1 MSLDRTGGHRRTTSR
16 CRAFRPTLDGGL
28 EPRFLLSFAGTINL
42 TVDKVPG
49 SVLLKHPKAGAAY
62 LHNEPPFVHGKTAIP
77 FPIARVPRS
86 AGIATETARGGAS
99 MIIATPNGSRFT
111 VQVTQFIPTPGGSQG
126 SISPNAQNPIQGQVP
141 GSTTTSPGIVNPNQ
155 PMGTVRAYGMSGG
168 RVGLILDGTTIQ
180 TEVDI
185 SPYPFHQRKGYAHSF
200 GYGQAAETHI
210 LNVGQITVN
219 SGVISAIN
227 GYHTVALSGPL
238 VINGGQPVDR
248 LSFNALLPG
257 ASIVTSND
265 LNTLDVLN
273 GVNLNS
279 GPGIVVGRDLNL
291 INVGQNLDLSNGAS
305 LHVARFLG
313 LVPQPPKGTATGAN
327 FLAVNQSLVGTGTS
341 TVVPSLSGY
350 IQGNVNVGPN
360 SVIFVGNG
368 IPNTAIITTSAGQTT
383 APSVLLINGALNTSS
398 GSAAQQILI
407 PGLTIF
413 NTGTT
418 ITNQFI
424 PSVVNSLV
432 FRSGTNTAF
441 PA

>member
-1 MSLDRTGGHRRTTSR
+1 MSH
-16 CRAFRPTLDGGL
+16 
-28 EPRFLLSFAGTINL
+28 
-42 TVDKVPG
+42 
-49 SVLLKHPKAGAAY
+49 
-62 LHNEPPFVHGKTAIP
+62 
-77 FPIARVPRS
+77 
-86 AGIATETARGGAS
+86 
-99 MIIATPNGSRFT
+99 
-111 VQVTQFIPTPGGSQG
+111 
-126 SISPNAQNPIQGQVP
+126 
-141 GSTTTSPGIVNPNQ
+141 
-155 PMGTVRAYGMSGG
+155 G

-180 TEVDI
+180 SEVDI

-200 GYGQAAETHI
+200 AYGQAAETHI

-219 SGVISAIN
+219 SGVIAAIN
-227 GYHTVALSGPL
+227 GFHTVALSGPL

-291 INVGQNLDLSNGAS
+291 INVGLDFDLSNGAS
-305 LHVARFLG
+305 LRVGRFLG

-327 FLAVNQSLVGTGTS
+327 FLATNQSLVGSGS
-341 TVVPSLSGY
+341 TVAVVPSLSGY
-350 IQGNVNVGPN
+350 IQGNVNVGPG
-360 SVIFVGNG
+360 SVISVAAG
-368 IPNTAIITTSAGQTT
+368 IPNTAIITTSTTQTS

-407 PGLTIF
+407 PNLSVLNVGSTIS
-413 NTGTT
+413 NA
-418 ITNQFI
+418 FI
-424 PSVVNSLV
+424 PSNVNAVV

-441 PA
+441 PVPGDGTVIPP